1 MKPLSAVST
10 MHVDDKIRSCNELRR
25 NDVSDA
31 LGLRATR
38 ITGKRAIQVLSVIGV
53 NVRRSRFERTHVA
66 GPSDQ
71 HYARQLLWINRLS
84 KPLSCKDGGELI
96 AMNTCC
102 DKERRA
108 WF

>member
-10 MHVDDKIRSCNELRR
+10 LHDDDKIRSCNELRR

-38 ITGKRAIQVLSVIGV
+38 ITWKRAIQVLSVIGV
-53 NVRRSRFERTHVA
+53 NVRRARFKRTNMA
-66 GPSDQ
+66 RPSNEQ
-71 HYARQLLWINRLS
+71 YARQLLWINRLS
-84 KPLSCKDGGELI
+84 KLLSCKDGGELI